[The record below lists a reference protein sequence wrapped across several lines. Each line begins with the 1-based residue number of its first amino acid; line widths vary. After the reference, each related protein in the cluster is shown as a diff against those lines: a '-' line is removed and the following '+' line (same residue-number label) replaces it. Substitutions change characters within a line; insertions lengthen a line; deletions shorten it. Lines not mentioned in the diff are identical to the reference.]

1 MMRVLLAA
9 MLLTVVAAASAL
21 TPQEEGVLTP
31 EQDARYR
38 TFIHELRCLVCQN
51 QTIAD
56 SNADLAA
63 DLRRQVHELI
73 VQGKT
78 DDEIREYVTERFGDF
93 VLYKPPMSARTVVLW
108 VGPFLLVLGGVF
120 VVLRIL
126 RRQPRAAPVAAPDD
140 AARLRR
146 LLDEER

>member
-1 MMRVLLAA
+1 MRALLAT
-9 MLLTVVAAASAL
+9 LLFVFASAALAL
-21 TPQEEGVLTP
+21 TPQTEGVLTP

-73 VQGKT
+73 VQGRT
-78 DDEIREYVTERFGDF
+78 DDEIRTYVTDRFGDF

-108 VGPFLLVLGGVF
+108 VGPFLLVLGGLLI
-120 VVLRIL
+120 VLRIL
-126 RRQPRAAPVAAPDD
+126 RRPRAAPVIARGDPD
-140 AARLRR
+140 RLRK

>member
-1 MMRVLLAA
+1 MRALLAT
-9 MLLTVVAAASAL
+9 LVVVFASAALAL
-21 TPQEEGVLTP
+21 TPQTEGVLTP

-38 TFIHELRCLVCQN
+38 TLIHELRCLVCQN

-73 VQGKT
+73 AQGKT
-78 DDEIREYVTERFGDF
+78 DDEIRAYVTERFGDF
-93 VLYKPPMSARTVVLW
+93 VLYKPPVNARTVALW
-108 VGPFLLVLGGVF
+108 VGPFLLMLGGVF
-120 VVLRIL
+120 IVLRIL
-126 RRQPRAAPVAAPDD
+126 RRPRAASAAPGADRE
-140 AARLRR
+140 RLKN